1 MHDVGCQEKRLRA
14 EAVKASDYNLE
25 RDIFL
30 SIPAGRVPYAGVV
43 NKFGANV
50 SSAAGAVEYV
60 WDGGG
65 TYTFPTT
72 ATITH
77 VRSAVDS
84 ATTQGLVIELQG
96 LDANWNLTVQSA
108 TLDGTNSTT
117 EVLLTTALIRIFR
130 IKVTDSAIADQN
142 IWAGAT
148 GMAAVTAKA
157 IVTAGNNQTL
167 MAIYTVPA
175 GKTAYITQY
184 YYDYV
189 RDAVRDPDSINFRLW
204 VQDNAKGYEPQLK
217 HEKGIPK
224 QGSPAPHPF
233 KPYFKVTQKSDIY
246 ITAAPDAADA
256 YVHAGFDLILLDN

>member
-1 MHDVGCQEKRLRA
+1 MKQ
-14 EAVKASDYNLE
+14 SDYNLE
-25 RDIFL
+25 RDIYL
-30 SIPAGRVPYAGVV
+30 SIPSGRIPYSSSV
-43 NKFGANV
+43 NKFGAN
-50 SSAAGAVEYV
+50 SAVGDGTEEYV

-96 LDANWNLTVQSA
+96 LDANWTLTVQSA
-108 TLDGTNSTT
+108 TLDGTDSTT
-117 EVLLTTALIRIFR
+117 EVVLTTALIRIFR

-148 GMAAVTAKA
+148 GVAAATAKA
-157 IVTAGNNQTL
+157 IIQAGNNQTL
-167 MAIYTVPA
+167 MAIYTVPV

-189 RDAVRDPDSINFRLW
+189 RDSVKDPDSILFKLW
-204 VQDNAKGYEPQLK
+204 VQDNAAGYEPQIK
-217 HEKGIPK
+217 HQKGVPK
-224 QGSPAPHPF
+224 LSAPPIHPF
-233 KPYFKVTQKSDIY
+233 RPYFKVSQKSDIY
-246 ITAAPDAADA
+246 VTATPDGADA
-256 YVHAGFDLILLDN
+256 YCHAGFDLILLDN